1 MGPRG
6 PVISAVVVDQRVS
19 VTSPATGQVGG
30 SGAARCG
37 GGNRSSECFDRY
49 SYGYSGRKQFI
60 DLPHALK
67 VRFINPDKEWQED
80 ERIVYA
86 DGYGAENAERFE
98 TVDMM
103 GCTSPE
109 QAWREGRYHLAVGK
123 LRPETH
129 EVFQD
134 VEALRATDGDLVM
147 FAHDVI
153 LVGLGWKRH

>member
-1 MGPRG
+1 MHITPRNSFNY
-6 PVISAVVVDQRVS
+6 I
-19 VTSPATGQVGG
+19 
-30 SGAARCG
+30 
-37 GGNRSSECFDRY
+37 
-49 SYGYSGRKQFI
+49 GRKQFI

-67 VRFINPDKEWQED
+67 VRFINPQKDWQED
-80 ERIVYA
+80 ERIVYS
-86 DGYGAENAERFE
+86 DGYDVQNAERFE

-103 GCTSPE
+103 ACTRPE
-109 QAWREGRYHLAVGK
+109 QAWREGRYHLAVGR

-153 LVGLGWKRH
+153 MVGISTGRIKAQTIEGGLVTGQIGRAHV